1 MVPSYPA
8 AIFPDGTEATT
19 AGRVTV
25 PDDAALAR
33 AAQSGD
39 HAAFAPLV
47 DRWFDRCWEIA
58 WRILHDR
65 DLAADVAQDTL
76 LVAWRRLDGLER
88 PESFG
93 GWVLRI
99 ARNRALDR
107 LARERRTRPTDD
119 DADLE
124 PAVRAHDAS
133 GPEGEATRAAQRDLV
148 WAAAA
153 ALGERDASLLD
164 LHLRHGLE
172 PAELA
177 DALGIAPNAAH
188 QAMFRLRQR
197 LGDAI
202 RAWLLWRHADPACV
216 VLRAELAAAGHE
228 AFDATTVRL
237 IRRHVKTCDDCTD
250 EQRRVAAPAALFSV
264 VPLVMAPTAARADA
278 LRALG
283 EAGVPVP
290 PDDGPNAG
298 PDEESSAPPATR
310 PDVRDGATTTRR
322 AQLRSAVGPVH
333 LVVLAFVCGVLVSA
347 GGLAWSRSRG
357 APVTVVSEVPAPAA
371 VVPAETM
378 TPDQPADTGR
388 TRRRPRRTRTPDQPA
403 GTPVSP
409 PEPAEP
415 ALPPAPEPER
425 TRPPR
430 PADPE
435 PTAPPVEEP
444 SPPEIL
450 AFRIAHVGVCAR
462 SQMPQ
467 FELSWATE
475 GGDSVTL
482 SGPDGTETATPAGVG
497 VHCAQDGAVFTLTVS
512 GPGGSTSRS
521 ATADAPE
528 PLQ

>member
-25 PDDAALAR
+25 PDDAALVR
-33 AAQSGD
+33 AAQSGN

-76 LVAWRRLDGLER
+76 LVAWRRLDSLER

-124 PAVRAHDAS
+124 PAVRAHEAS
-133 GPEGEATRAAQRDLV
+133 GPEAAATRAAQRDLV

-177 DALGIAPNAAH
+177 DELGIAPNAAH

-216 VLRAELAAAGHE
+216 VLRGA
-228 AFDATTVRL
+228 
-237 IRRHVKTCDDCTD
+237 RR
-250 EQRRVAAPAALFSV
+250 
-264 VPLVMAPTAARADA
+264 
-278 LRALG
+278 
-283 EAGVPVP
+283 
-290 PDDGPNAG
+290 
-298 PDEESSAPPATR
+298 
-310 PDVRDGATTTRR
+310 
-322 AQLRSAVGPVH
+322 
-333 LVVLAFVCGVLVSA
+333 
-347 GGLAWSRSRG
+347 GGSRG
-357 APVTVVSEVPAPAA
+357 V
-371 VVPAETM
+371 
-378 TPDQPADTGR
+378 
-388 TRRRPRRTRTPDQPA
+388 RRNH
-403 GTPVSP
+403 G
-409 PEPAEP
+409 
-415 ALPPAPEPER
+415 
-425 TRPPR
+425 
-430 PADPE
+430 PADP
-435 PTAPPVEEP
+435 A
-444 SPPEIL
+444 
-450 AFRIAHVGVCAR
+450 AR
-462 SQMPQ
+462 
-467 FELSWATE
+467 EDL
-475 GGDSVTL
+475 
-482 SGPDGTETATPAGVG
+482 
-497 VHCAQDGAVFTLTVS
+497 
-512 GPGGSTSRS
+512 R
-521 ATADAPE
+521 
-528 PLQ
+528 